1 MSINHVR
8 RAMLLSLWAMACPA
22 ARGATASGL
31 HFYAADYPPITFL
44 RGGKLTG
51 LATEIV
57 EEIMRR
63 TGTVAPIDLV
73 PWARAFRQATSAPNT
88 GLLSTAYTRERAPL
102 FQWVGPIGAAVASFY
117 MLRGGK
123 RIENIEQARTAVRIL
138 VSHESYLE
146 QMLRSLGFS
155 NLSPV
160 TTTAEA
166 VRMLAARR
174 APLMA
179 LDDLALATTAR
190 AEGLH
195 IGDIERSLV
204 LGPSFQYIAFSRGTP
219 EQLVARWRLA
229 LDAMKADGTFAR
241 LYAKW
246 LPGVTPPQAATR
258 VALRSPPGVRE
269 P

>member
-1 MSINHVR
+1 MSIDRVR
-8 RAMLLSLWAMACPA
+8 RAMTLSLWAIAMPA
-22 ARGATASGL
+22 ARGATAAGL
-31 HFYAADYPPITFL
+31 GFYAAEYPPITFS
-44 RGGKLTG
+44 RGGKVTG

-63 TGTVAPIDLV
+63 IGMVAPIELV
-73 PWARAFRQATSAPNT
+73 PWARAFRHASSAPNI
-88 GLLSTAYTRERAPL
+88 GLFSTAYTRERAPL
-102 FQWVGPIGAAVASFY
+102 FQWVGPIGAAVGSFY
-117 MLRGGK
+117 MMRGGQ
-123 RIENIEQARTAVRIL
+123 RIENIGQARKAVRIL

-146 QMLRSLGFS
+146 QMLRGLGFG

-179 LDDLALATTAR
+179 LDDLALATTAK
-190 AEGLH
+190 AEGLNA
-195 IGDIERSLV
+195 GAIERALV

-219 EQLVARWRLA
+219 EEVVARWRQV

-246 LPGVTPPQAATR
+246 LPGVKPPQAPNRPQPLVTAPR
-258 VALRSPPGVRE
+258 
-269 P
+269 

>member
-1 MSINHVR
+1 MPINHVR
-8 RAMLLSLWAMACPA
+8 RALMLSLLAMAAPA
-22 ARGATASGL
+22 ARGAMAAGL
-31 HFYAADYPPITFL
+31 RFYAADYPPITFL
-44 RGGKLTG
+44 RDGKPTG
-51 LATEIV
+51 LATDIV
-57 EEIMRR
+57 EELMRR
-63 TGTVAPIDLV
+63 TGMVAPIELV
-73 PWARAFRQATSAPNT
+73 PWARAFRHASSAPNI
-88 GLLSTAYTRERAPL
+88 GLFATAYTRERAPL
-102 FQWVGPIGAAVASFY
+102 FQWVGPIGASVGSFY
-117 MLRGGK
+117 MMRGGK
-123 RIENIEQARTAVRIL
+123 RIENIEQARSAVRIL

-166 VRMLAARR
+166 VRMLAAGR

-190 AEGLH
+190 AEGVH

-219 EQLVARWRLA
+219 EDVVARWRLA

-246 LPGVTPPQAATR
+246 LPGVTPPRA
-258 VALRSPPGVRE
+258 P
-269 P
+269 